1 MAVLGC
7 PGFPWGRELSA
18 TGWQM
23 LFPCWGGLRMEMVYR
38 GTEQASWFSPCV
50 YPFIS
55 NGPSSFW
62 GRTTTE
68 YLAGAASHGNQ
79 STMDTSPSGA
89 GSSENWSTVDF
100 SADCYAAG
108 PRSLCKVGATADN
121 QHPTGPLPR
130 ELVYCGHM
138 SGWGLS
144 LREPVYCGQWGWQDS
159 GWVSLTFQGGATSK
173 GQRAAGASSHDWLIL
188 YLRIPEKHGLSSW
201 SPMGTGLP
209 RTWVWLGTGPW
220 GIGLPP
226 TPGLACFWLGL
237 TPLPGEELPWKASI
251 WLGLVP
257 MATSLLRHRFV

>member
-201 SPMGTGLP
+201 SPRSTKDMSLAGYRFLGN
-209 RTWVWLGTGPW
+209 RTTADSWAGMF
-220 GIGLPP
+220 
-226 TPGLACFWLGL
+226 LAGSHSPSRGGATMKGQHLAGACSYGNQ
-237 TPLPGEELPWKASI
+237 SI
-251 WLGLVP
+251 
-257 MATSLLRHRFV
+257 AT